1 MEECKYVIRKNKMKN
16 RINDDLDL
24 TLSDESE
31 GDSDES
37 SDKYSD

>member
-1 MEECKYVIRKNKMKN
+1 MENLIT
-16 RINDDLDL
+16 DGLDL

-37 SDKYSD
+37 SDEYCD